1 MEDIFSLLKIETM
14 LTYISPKL
22 QKMERAPIAVYCT
35 YYFAS
40 LRNDKLLQKL
50 VQMQLRKISFTYLLL
65 LDLKKYCCA

>member
-14 LTYISPKL
+14 LTYIPPKL

-35 YYFAS
+35 YFFAN

-50 VQMQLRKISFTYLLL
+50 VQMQLRKISFTY
-65 LDLKKYCCA
+65 CF